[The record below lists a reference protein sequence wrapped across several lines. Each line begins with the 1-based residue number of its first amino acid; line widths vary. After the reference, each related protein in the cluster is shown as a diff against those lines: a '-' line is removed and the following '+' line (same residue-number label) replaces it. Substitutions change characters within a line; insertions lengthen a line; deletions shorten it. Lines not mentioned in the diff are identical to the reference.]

1 MTGLTQ
7 PIFIII
13 ITIIITIT
21 TIIINSFVA
30 WLITM
35 PTIDELYKYI
45 DVREGLD
52 SDGVGVSVCAL
63 YMPPKDIEGND
74 TMPLNLAYLREHETT
89 AEEAS
94 RRSRQNR
101 TAKMEEATWDLD
113 TPHTKGT

>member
-1 MTGLTQ
+1 
-7 PIFIII
+7 
-13 ITIIITIT
+13 
-21 TIIINSFVA
+21 
-30 WLITM
+30 M
-35 PTIDELYKYI
+35 PTIDEIYKHI

-101 TAKMEEATWDLD
+101 TAKMEEGQIKV
-113 TPHTKGT
+113 TPLLPPPPSAVPLRQ